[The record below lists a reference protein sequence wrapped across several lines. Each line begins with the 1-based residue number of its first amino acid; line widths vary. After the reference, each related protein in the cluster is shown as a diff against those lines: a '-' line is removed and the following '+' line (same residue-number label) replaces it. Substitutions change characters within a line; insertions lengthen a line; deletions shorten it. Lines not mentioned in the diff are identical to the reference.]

1 MNTNDFE
8 QFSEIV
14 TAAADAVGRPAP
26 GKNAMMLL
34 FGTLQAYSLEQIK
47 AAYMAHFRSP
57 EGRYWPTPAHIVE
70 QIEGK
75 PEDIAAAAW
84 ALVARLLDN
93 GGSYKSVRFP
103 FPAYHYAIE
112 QMGGWIELGDKY
124 DDCNTREAM
133 FLAKEFKQ
141 FYLMAG
147 RAGVSWETEQPY
159 LVGIYEDEKSPRPMG
174 KKVLIV
180 ETGEFI
186 PREQLTGKPESI
198 SVGAELAAGKRI

>member
-1 MNTNDFE
+1 MGMKQDEFE
-8 QFSEIV
+8 KYCELMR
-14 TAAADAVGRPAP
+14 AAAETVGRQAP
-26 GKNAMMLL
+26 GGAAL
-34 FGTLQAYSLEQIK
+34 TLSFEALKKYELTQIHE
-47 AAYMAHFRSP
+47 ALTAHLRGP
-57 EGRYWPTPAHIVE
+57 EGRYMPTPSHIVE

-75 PEDIAAAAW
+75 PEDIAAVAW
-84 ALVARLLDN
+84 SLVARVLNN

-124 DDCNTREAM
+124 DECSTREAM

-147 RAGVSWETEQPY
+147 RGVSWETEQPY

-186 PREQLTGKPESI
+186 PRD
-198 SVGAELAAGKRI
+198 AFLAGLPATKQAALCS

>member
-1 MNTNDFE
+1 MHTDDFE

-14 TAAADAVGRPAP
+14 TAAADAVGRPAL

-84 ALVARLLDN
+84 AVVSRLLNN

-103 FPAYHYAIE
+103 CPAYHYAIE

-141 FYLMAG
+141 FYLLAG
-147 RAGVSWETEQPY
+147 RAGANWDTVLPY
-159 LVGIYEDEKSPRPMG
+159 LPGIYEEEDNPRPMA

-180 ETGEFI
+180 ATGEFV
-186 PREQLTGKPESI
+186 PRDEFLPGLPATKQ
-198 SVGAELAAGKRI
+198 AALCS